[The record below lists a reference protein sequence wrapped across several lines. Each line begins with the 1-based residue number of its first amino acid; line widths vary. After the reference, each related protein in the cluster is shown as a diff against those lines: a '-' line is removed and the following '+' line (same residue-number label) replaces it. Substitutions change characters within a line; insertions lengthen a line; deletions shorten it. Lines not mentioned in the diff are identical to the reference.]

1 MPPYSVVRVSPPLDV
16 TIPGCAVLLSVLT
29 LFCYIP
35 QPRGAGVLPD
45 CAVCYDG
52 YGSGVSNSCHPCDD
66 TKAHLLI
73 AMGVLFCLVLLLL
86 LFLAIVFL
94 IGGLD
99 AIDIVRQ
106 SVGRK
111 FSVGSK
117 ASSTGPP
124 VSETRSQE
132 RCRPLDVTV
141 APAYS
146 FASEAKLGD
155 GGGGEDAPGRTRVFP
170 TTHSDS
176 DDMDRTFTRA
186 LGPDVGTGAGVKLSD
201 GMGRYPSR
209 NPGMSA
215 DRQARLA
222 AVSDSGVG
230 GAQAIASEESDADG
244 GEKPKGCGLGAKLKR
259 YVSRLPLDKL
269 KILVVVWQILAVF
282 SSITGVEFPAS
293 YARFLSWIS
302 VVNLD
307 IGSIFS
313 ASCVLPSVNFYTR
326 LLVTTLAPLGL
337 AAELVLTYQTAKAR
351 AGIGSAGV
359 IARRTAWSR
368 HVAAGL
374 LLSFLVRFNVPE
386 CTAAYTRAEWSVDM
400 RRENMAAVAYPGC
413 KGTSRP
419 DDLEHAGEITR
430 RIWVSPWH
438 FICAM

>member
-1 MPPYSVVRVSPPLDV
+1 MPPCASV
-16 TIPGCAVLLSVLT
+16 IT
-29 LFCYIP
+29 LFLNIP

-45 CAVCYDG
+45 CTVCSDG
-52 YGSGVSNSCHPCDD
+52 YGSGVSNSCHPCDN

-73 AMGVLFCLVLLLL
+73 AMGVLFCMVLLVL

-106 SVGRK
+106 YVGRK

-124 VSETRSQE
+124 VSDSTSQE
-132 RCRPLDVTV
+132 RCKSLDVTV
-141 APAYS
+141 APAYT
-146 FASEAKLGD
+146 FALEAKLGH
-155 GGGGEDAPGRTRVFP
+155 GGDDEGAPGRTRVCP
-170 TTHSDS
+170 TTLSDS
-176 DDMDRTFTRA
+176 NDTDRTLTRA
-186 LGPDVGTGAGVKLSD
+186 LGPDVDAGAGVNLSD
-201 GMGRYPSR
+201 RMGRHPSR
-209 NPGMSA
+209 NPGMSTGRHALLA
-215 DRQARLA
+215 D
-222 AVSDSGVG
+222 VSDSGVG
-230 GAQAIASEESDADG
+230 GTQAIASEEANAESG
-244 GEKPKGCGLGAKLKR
+244 VKSNGCGLGAKLKR
-259 YVSRLPLDKL
+259 YVSRLPLDKI

-293 YARFLSWIS
+293 YSRFLSWIS
-302 VVNLD
+302 IVNLD

-337 AAELVLTYQTAKAR
+337 AAGLVLTYQTAKAR